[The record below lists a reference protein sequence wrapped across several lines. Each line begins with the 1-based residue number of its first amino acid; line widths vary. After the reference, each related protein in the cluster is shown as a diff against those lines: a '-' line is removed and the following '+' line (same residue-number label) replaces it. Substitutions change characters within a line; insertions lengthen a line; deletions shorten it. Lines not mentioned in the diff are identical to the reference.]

1 MMKRSQLEK
10 SSNDFVKRYGRDI
23 DYHRYVSTVDYS
35 SPYRQ
40 RKKEFAVTPI
50 KLRCTVQELIE
61 KDTYSAIGN
70 EKLKQ
75 FKLCT
80 TPLLIKKAFH
90 PLDFDD
96 PRIELDPSLIISTK
110 DKILVNGTDCRVSA
124 IERHADDNAGPIWY
138 VIKVQETVENV

>member
-1 MMKRSQLEK
+1 
-10 SSNDFVKRYGRDI
+10 
-23 DYHRYVSTVDYS
+23 
-35 SPYRQ
+35 
-40 RKKEFAVTPI
+40 
-50 KLRCTVQELIE
+50 
-61 KDTYSAIGN
+61 
-70 EKLKQ
+70 
-75 FKLCT
+75 
-80 TPLLIKKAFH
+80 PLLIKKAFH